1 MSRPEPIDGSP
12 CRSPGD
18 PSARL
23 DALAQDLADVEVALQ
38 RLDEG
43 TYESCEACGAP
54 LPPAVLVA
62 FPAARRC
69 GEHGGPGRTGGPP

>member
-1 MSRPEPIDGSP
+1 M
-12 CRSPGD
+12 
-18 PSARL
+18 
-23 DALAQDLADVEVALQ
+23 EVALQ

-54 LPPAVLVA
+54 LPPAVLEA

-69 GEHGGPGRTGGPP
+69 VEHGGPGRTGGPD